1 MSSHRWA
8 TYIAL
13 RVVLR
18 HVLGVKVERRR
29 AEEARRELARQRFV
43 DSAHRIC
50 EEGAH
55 VVIPV
60 LSAPPA
66 ELLRRLGAELV
77 ESDFSQRLP
86 RKDPIDEILDRV
98 DIPEALK
105 PLLPRKWE
113 LFGDVLV
120 LKLDRALDPHEKAV
134 ADAYAQVLRAKS
146 VLRDVG
152 GISGELRQPGLRL
165 LLGEDTVTTHVENGV
180 RFRFDVAQIM
190 FSSGNME
197 ERIRMSQIR
206 CDGETVVD
214 MFAGIGYFSL
224 PLAVYQKP
232 RRVIACELNPVAY
245 SYLSENIR
253 LNRVAHIVEPILGDN
268 RSLDGESFADRIIMG
283 YVKTTHEYLPA
294 AMRMLRS
301 GGMIHYHET
310 CPRELLPHRPIQRLT
325 RGLAGA
331 RVEINRVKEV
341 KSFAP
346 GVSHVVV
353 DARVFKDERSP
364 PCSRQAS

>member
-1 MSSHRWA
+1 M
-8 TYIAL
+8 
-13 RVVLR
+13 
-18 HVLGVKVERRR
+18 LGVKVERRR

-43 DSAHRIC
+43 DSAHRIS

-55 VVIPV
+55 VIIPV
-60 LSAPPA
+60 SSAPSA

-77 ESDFSQRLP
+77 ESDFSQRLS

-98 DIPEALK
+98 DIPETLK

-165 LLGEDTVTTHVENGV
+165 LWGEDTVTTHVENGV

-245 SYLSENIR
+245 SYLRENIG
-253 LNRVAHIVEPILGDN
+253 LNRVADIVEPVLGDN
-268 RSLDGESFADRIIMG
+268 RSLEGESFADRIIMG
-283 YVKTTHEYLPA
+283 YVKTTHEYLSA